1 MKRIKLT
8 KIDND
13 SYGTILTSWCICA
26 VLIFLSA
33 RYIPIVW
40 ISIPLCVFMVVFMV
54 FITWFFRVPDRETP
68 DSENDRL
75 VTSVADGKVVICE
88 KVFEKEYLQKECIQ
102 ISVYM
107 DFFDVHCN
115 FWPVSGEVTYYKYH
129 PGKYLLAFHPKSS
142 ELNEHASSA
151 MKNAYGEVFFKQI
164 AGTFAR
170 RIVCY
175 SEPGKMEYRG
185 EQCGVI
191 KFGSRIDMFVPL
203 EAEVKVKV
211 GDKVKAVEDVLAI
224 LPEMADRSRP

>member
-68 DSENDRL
+68 DSENERL

-88 KVFEKEYLQKECIQ
+88 KVFEKEYLRKECIQ

-151 MKNAYGEVFFKQI
+151 MKNASGEVFFKQI

-175 SEPGKMEYRG
+175 SEPGKMEN
-185 EQCGVI
+185 
-191 KFGSRIDMFVPL
+191 S
-203 EAEVKVKV
+203 
-211 GDKVKAVEDVLAI
+211 AV
-224 LPEMADRSRP
+224 